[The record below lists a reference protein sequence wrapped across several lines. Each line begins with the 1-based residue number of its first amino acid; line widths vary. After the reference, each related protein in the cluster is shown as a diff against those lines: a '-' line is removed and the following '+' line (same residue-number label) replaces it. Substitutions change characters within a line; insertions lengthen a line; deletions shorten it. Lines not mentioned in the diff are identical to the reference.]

1 MTYDQMGDYLKKM
14 ADFVVIFTGAIGA
27 TVLIL
32 EFIDINIFKEN
43 VFIFEVINFSQAKNK
58 SPKSFPCTCR

>member
-43 VFIFEVINFSQAKNK
+43 VFIFEVINFSQAK
-58 SPKSFPCTCR
+58 